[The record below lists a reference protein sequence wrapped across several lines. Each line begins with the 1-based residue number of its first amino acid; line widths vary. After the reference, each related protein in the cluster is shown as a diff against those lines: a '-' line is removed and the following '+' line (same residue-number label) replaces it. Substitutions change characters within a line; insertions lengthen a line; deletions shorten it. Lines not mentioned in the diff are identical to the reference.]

1 MRLDFNT
8 KVNFKF
14 DYIFT
19 EHGSLSE
26 SAAFSEFADEVIE
39 QFSSDCLN
47 SVDFCNTIK
56 SEMDY
61 LLESVI
67 GGTCCDYIIKYMEV
81 SCRTSNTTI
90 ILNGSVNF
98 EFEEESD
105 LSDSSFDV
113 ETDLTDKFKQYID
126 DEIVIYGE
134 IVALDPF
141 YLQAEPDD
149 PVQFTFDYT
158 IDVCESKLS
167 KEIF

>member
-1 MRLDFNT
+1 MRLDFNI
-8 KVNFKF
+8 KVSFKF
-14 DYIFT
+14 DYIFI
-19 EHGSLSE
+19 EECSLSE
-26 SAAFSEFADEVIE
+26 SVAFHEFAHEVIE

-47 SVDFCNTIK
+47 SVEICNTIK

-61 LLESVI
+61 LLESVV

-98 EFEEESD
+98 EFEEESE
-105 LSDSSFDV
+105 LSESLFDV

-141 YLQAEPDD
+141 YLQVEPDD

-158 IDVCESKLS
+158 IASCESKLS
-167 KEIF
+167 KE

>member
-14 DYIFT
+14 DYKFVRQM
-19 EHGSLSE
+19 SLSE
-26 SAAFSEFADEVIE
+26 EVSLSEFVDELIE

-47 SVDFCNTIK
+47 SIEICNTIK

-61 LLESVI
+61 LLESVV

-98 EFEEESD
+98 EFEEESE
-105 LSDSSFDV
+105 LSGFSFDV

-126 DEIVIYGE
+126 DEILVYGE
-134 IVALDPF
+134 IVTLDPF
-141 YLQAEPDD
+141 YLQVEPDD
-149 PVQFTFDYT
+149 PIQFTFDCK
-158 IDVCESKLS
+158 IDGCESKLS
-167 KEIF
+167 EE

>member
-26 SAAFSEFADEVIE
+26 SVAFAEFADEVIE

-47 SVDFCNTIK
+47 SVEICNTIK

-61 LLESVI
+61 LLESVV
-67 GGTCCDYIIKYMEV
+67 GGTCCDYVIKSMEV

-98 EFEEESD
+98 EFDEESE
-105 LSDSSFDV
+105 LSNSSFDI
-113 ETDLTDKFKQYID
+113 ETELTEKFRKYID
-126 DEIVIYGE
+126 DEIVLYGE
-134 IVALDPF
+134 IVTLDPF
-141 YLQAEPDD
+141 YLELDD
-149 PVQFTFDYT
+149 NDSVQFTFDYK
-158 IDVCESKLS
+158 IDSCDSKLI
-167 KEIF
+167 KERC